1 MKDYKVES
9 YYYESGY
16 AMNCRTKPRYFQTRE
31 KADKYADTLLSA
43 HQCYVLGIYI
53 LHRDRQGIWSTV
65 RYIEKSS
72 SYCVVSDY
80 PE

>member
-9 YYYESGY
+9 YHYYSGEI
-16 AMNCRTKPRYFQTRE
+16 RGKSKPKYFQTRV
-31 KADKYADTLLSA
+31 KAEEYADTLLSA
-43 HQCYVLGIYI
+43 HRCYVLDIYI